1 MNTKKMMMDTV
12 GVVVGGVGITEANK
26 IAPMGNVVGTAMG
39 VGMVNEVMP
48 KKKKG
53 GMF

>member
-1 MNTKKMMMDTV
+1 MKTKKMLSDTV
-12 GVVVGGVGITEANK
+12 GVVIGGVGINEANK
-26 IAPMGNVVGTAMG
+26 ISPMGNVVGTAMG
-39 VGMVNEVMP
+39 VGMVSQVMP